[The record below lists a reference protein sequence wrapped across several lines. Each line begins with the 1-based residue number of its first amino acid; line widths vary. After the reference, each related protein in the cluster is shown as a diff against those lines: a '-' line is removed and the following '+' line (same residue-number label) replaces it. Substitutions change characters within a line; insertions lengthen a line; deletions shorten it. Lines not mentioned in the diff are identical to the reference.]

1 MYYGGLY
8 TVIHLYSGGIILHQ
22 YMYFSDD
29 PFFLSSFFGRPV
41 NVDPFFLSSFF
52 GRSVFPLC
60 VLASWLRPELR
71 AERAQFFIEN
81 FGFFGLNFAQFLSIF
96 GLMMSCS
103 RIALISRLESIREAF
118 AKLVRK
124 CDYIN
129 PPIIVNGAIR
139 YVSRYTA
146 SQ

>member
-22 YMYFSDD
+22 YMYFSD
-29 PFFLSSFFGRPV
+29 
-41 NVDPFFLSSFF
+41 DPFFLSSFF